1 VSIGRLLSWNPSVAR
16 NSFTDNI
23 ALAKYPSNAI
33 IAGMSIQARKE
44 RERAQ
49 RHQLIVTAAR
59 ELAEAEGWDA
69 VTTRR
74 LADRVEYSQPV
85 LYSHFAS
92 REAIIAEVALQGFAE
107 LAAELRQAR
116 LASRSPRAAVAALA
130 DAYLHFADSRP
141 ALYQAMFTMPI
152 DVPFATQQTPAPLR
166 AGFSEFAAALEPLA
180 AGRDTGTYAEVVWSA
195 LHGLAALSRDHRL
208 SPGGEQTRL
217 GLLIDLLTA
226 PVPGAAPAHTPG
238 APR

>member
-1 VSIGRLLSWNPSVAR
+1 
-16 NSFTDNI
+16 
-23 ALAKYPSNAI
+23 
-33 IAGMSIQARKE
+33 MSIQARKE

-59 ELAEAEGWDA
+59 ELAETEGWDA

-116 LASRSPRAAVAALA
+116 LAARSPKAALAAVAG
-130 DAYLHFADSRP
+130 AYLHFADSRP
-141 ALYQAMFTMPI
+141 ALYQAMFTMPT
-152 DVPFATQQTPAPLR
+152 DLPFATQQTPAPLQ
-166 AGFSEFAAALEPLA
+166 AGFSELAAALQPLA
-180 AGRDTGTYAEVVWSA
+180 GGRDTGTYTEVAWSA
-195 LHGLAALSRDHRL
+195 LHGLAALGRGHRL
-208 SPGGEQTRL
+208 SPGGEQARL
-217 GLLIDLLTA
+217 GLLTGLLTA
-226 PVPGAAPAHTPG
+226 PAPAATPADTPG
-238 APR
+238 ATR

>member
-1 VSIGRLLSWNPSVAR
+1 
-16 NSFTDNI
+16 
-23 ALAKYPSNAI
+23 
-33 IAGMSIQARKE
+33 MSIQARRE

-59 ELAEAEGWDA
+59 ELAETEGWDA

-85 LYSHFAS
+85 LYTHFAS
-92 REAIIAEVALQGFAE
+92 REAIIREVAIQGFAE
-107 LAAELRQAR
+107 LAAELRRAR
-116 LASRSPRAAVAALA
+116 LAGRSPKAAVAAVA
-130 DAYLHFADSRP
+130 GAYLHFADSRP

-166 AGFSEFAAALEPLA
+166 AGFSELAAALQPLA
-180 AGRDTGTYAEVVWSA
+180 AGRDAGTYTEVAWSA

-208 SPGGEQTRL
+208 SPGGEQARL
-217 GLLIDLLTA
+217 SLLIDLLTA
-226 PVPGAAPAHTPG
+226 PAPGAAPADTPG
-238 APR
+238 ATR

>member
-1 VSIGRLLSWNPSVAR
+1 
-16 NSFTDNI
+16 
-23 ALAKYPSNAI
+23 
-33 IAGMSIQARKE
+33 MSIQARKE

-107 LAAELRQAR
+107 LAAELRRAR
-116 LASRSPRAAVAALA
+116 LTGRSPRAAVAALA
-130 DAYLHFADSRP
+130 DAYLHFANSRP

-152 DVPFATQQTPAPLR
+152 DVQFATQQTPAPLR

-208 SPGGEQTRL
+208 SPGGEQARL

-226 PVPGAAPAHTPG
+226 PVPAAAPADTPG
-238 APR
+238 ATR

>member
-1 VSIGRLLSWNPSVAR
+1 
-16 NSFTDNI
+16 
-23 ALAKYPSNAI
+23 
-33 IAGMSIQARKE
+33 MSIQARKE

-107 LAAELRQAR
+107 LAAELRRAR
-116 LASRSPRAAVAALA
+116 LAGRSPRAAVAALA
-130 DAYLHFADSRP
+130 DAYLHFANSRP

-152 DVPFATQQTPAPLR
+152 DLQFATQQTPAPLR
-166 AGFSEFAAALEPLA
+166 AGFSEFTAALEPLA
-180 AGRDTGTYAEVVWSA
+180 AGRDTGTYAEVAWSA

-208 SPGGEQTRL
+208 SPGGEQARL
-217 GLLIDLLTA
+217 GLLIDMLTA
-226 PVPGAAPAHTPG
+226 PAPAATPAGTPG
-238 APR
+238 ATR

>member
-1 VSIGRLLSWNPSVAR
+1 
-16 NSFTDNI
+16 
-23 ALAKYPSNAI
+23 
-33 IAGMSIQARKE
+33 MSIQARKE

-59 ELAEAEGWDA
+59 ELAETEGWDA

-92 REAIIAEVALQGFAE
+92 REAIIREVAIQGFAE
-107 LAAELRQAR
+107 LAAELRRAR
-116 LASRSPRAAVAALA
+116 LASRSPKAAVAAVA
-130 DAYLHFADSRP
+130 GAYLHFADSRP
-141 ALYQAMFTMPI
+141 ALYEAMFAMPI
-152 DVPFATQQTPAPLR
+152 DVPFATEQTPAPLQ
-166 AGFSEFAAALEPLA
+166 AGFSELVAALQPLA
-180 AGRDTGTYAEVVWSA
+180 ADRDVGTYTEVAWSA

-208 SPGGEQTRL
+208 HSGGEEARL

-226 PVPGAAPAHTPG
+226 PVPGAAPADTPG
-238 APR
+238 ATR

>member
-1 VSIGRLLSWNPSVAR
+1 MHAARDGR
-16 NSFTDNI
+16 NI

-33 IAGMSIQARKE
+33 IAGMSLQARKE

-107 LAAELRQAR
+107 LAAELRRAR

-208 SPGGEQTRL
+208 SPGGEQARL

-226 PVPGAAPAHTPG
+226 PVPGAAPADTPG
-238 APR
+238 ATR